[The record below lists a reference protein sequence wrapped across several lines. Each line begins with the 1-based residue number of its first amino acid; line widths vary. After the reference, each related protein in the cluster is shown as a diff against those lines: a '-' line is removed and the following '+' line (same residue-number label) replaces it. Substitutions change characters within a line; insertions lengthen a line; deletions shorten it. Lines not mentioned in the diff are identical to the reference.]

1 MANFNFNEIILG
13 GRLTADPELKQTP
26 SGVAVTTVCV
36 AVKRDAEVEGQP
48 DTDFFTVTIW
58 RKQAE
63 NVARY
68 LRKGSS
74 IFIIGNLQNRS
85 WMEKDGTKR
94 YKTDIVAHTVKFVD
108 SKEKTE
114 EKAPAAPNFEDVPQD
129 DDLPF

>member
-26 SGVAVTTVCV
+26 NGVPVMTVCV
-36 AVKRDAEVEGQP
+36 AVQRDVKAEGQP

-58 RKQAE
+58 KKQAE

-74 IFIIGNLQNRS
+74 VFIIGNLQNRS
-85 WMEKDGTKR
+85 WTEKDGAKR

-108 SKEKTE
+108 SKEKSE
-114 EKAPAAPNFEDVPQD
+114 EKPETPNFEEIPQD